1 MVWKKAHGRVSLR
14 DSRERDGQTD
24 TDVEGAETPIPLGGR
39 SLGKISVK

>member
-1 MVWKKAHGRVSLR
+1 MEKSAWSSLVAR
-14 DSRERDGQTD
+14 LERERDGQTD

>member
-1 MVWKKAHGRVSLR
+1 MVESRCET
-14 DSRERDGQTD
+14 RERERERERQTD